1 MQIVVSRG
9 EPLAEEARE
18 LPAATYN
25 LAHSLL
31 ARGRGVAFVPIR
43 SMQFLA
49 ILDPEEMV
57 FVDHLRKDLAV
68 IAWQRFRPQARGAL
82 DAPVPYHA
90 AYYRED
96 GAALMRRLQPE
107 LSKALAALAAKAHEG
122 GAGRILT
129 FARPAP
135 GR

>member
-18 LPAATYN
+18 LPAASYN
-25 LAHSLL
+25 LAHVLL
-31 ARGRGVAFVPIR
+31 ARSRGVAFVPIR

-49 ILDPEEMV
+49 IIDPEEIV

-82 DAPVPYHA
+82 DDPVPYRA
-90 AYYRED
+90 VYYRED
-96 GAALMRRLQPE
+96 GPALMRRLQAE
-107 LSKALAALAAKAHEG
+107 LPKALAALAAKAHE
-122 GAGRILT
+122 AAPARVLRFT
-129 FARPAP
+129 RPAS